1 MNTPTPWGYKFSEG
15 GGYDCMTDA
24 FRIVCPI
31 QKEGDYQP
39 IATLDL
45 FDYGQAWCKPSD
57 EKCMA
62 KARANAA
69 LIVRAVNSHQS
80 LIDALEKFDRI
91 CTRRWRS
98 LPADSP
104 EKSAINEARAALA
117 LAKEPT

>member
-1 MNTPTPWGYKFSEG
+1 
-15 GGYDCMTDA
+15 MTDA

-80 LIDALEKFDRI
+80 LIDALEWYVKHD
-91 CTRRWRS
+91 
-98 LPADSP
+98 DSG
-104 EKSAINEARAALA
+104 ENDGYYIAGLNAAKAALA